1 MKNLAEFD
9 EYKIRQE
16 SMKIQKENVFSIE
29 DF

>member
-16 SMKIQKENVFSIE
+16 SMKIQKENLFSIE